1 MSGGFEF
8 CEFVDVETIFQS
20 RFGGNGFFYRSFVN
34 EEDSQQWSSSNYFN
48 YSGKSWSWRHHNE
61 EQYESESD
69 NSESDLRLA
78 LGLRAAGPLK
88 LEDVKNA

>member
-8 CEFVDVETIFQS
+8 CEFIDVETIFQS

-34 EEDSQQWSSSNYFN
+34 EEDSQQWSSSNY
-48 YSGKSWSWRHHNE
+48 SGKSWSWRHHNE
-61 EQYESESD
+61 EQYESEFD